1 MRLHDLTLA
10 IRHLL
15 RRPAYT
21 VTALLLLALGA
32 GANAAVFS
40 VVRGVLLRPLPY
52 LEPERLVMA
61 WPDTFVNNED
71 LTFWRERAHSFE
83 SIAAISP
90 GWMMSLVVPGL
101 DPVKVSG
108 ARTSDNF
115 FTTLG
120 VRAAH
125 GQMLEPGDANTGASK
140 VVVISAQLHERH
152 FNRDPAIVGKH
163 VALDGVD
170 YEVVGVMP
178 REFEFREP
186 GTDLWTPLPFVPGSA
201 QNRTQFSLAFARLRP
216 GVTAAQAHAEL
227 QQLAPAMRDA
237 MKKTADW
244 GRDARVIGMQESV
257 TGDVRSTLLI
267 LLGAVGLILLLAA
280 VNLGTLVLSRSLE
293 RAREMAVRT
302 ALGATRGRLLWQFL
316 TEQAVLA
323 SAGALVGLLLAWV
336 ALPVLVSRI
345 PPDMPR
351 QNEIALDLVVFAAVF
366 AVTVLVSIA
375 MAAVPTALSPA
386 SVLGLSLSKAR
397 ALQPLLKQ
405 SQSTDTPAR
414 RRALG
419 TLVTSQVALAVVL
432 GIGAGLMLRSLWNLQ
447 HVDPGFSAA
456 NVLTFRLQTTSKP
469 MNLTR
474 GLAYFEDVLARVRA
488 IPDVRDAGAIQHL
501 PMSGYNWTGSV
512 WRPENPPAAGADRPQ
527 AIWRF
532 TGWEYFRTMGI
543 ALRAGRTFT
552 NHDRIDASAVAI
564 VNESLARRE
573 FGSAQAAVGKRLIS
587 FSMGQEQPVEVVG
600 VVADVRFMALDK
612 PSEPEIYR
620 PLAQT
625 FMFPMAFVVK
635 TDGDS
640 GSRREAAAR
649 QARIA
654 SAIRQAAFA
663 VDPTIAV
670 AEVQPLE
677 ALIAGTVGRPRLL
690 AMLLSVFAAVG
701 LSLGVIGV
709 YGVVA
714 YRVRQQEREFGIRL
728 ALGAGPARIARTVA
742 RQGAFYAVAG
752 LAVGLPAA
760 WLLVQLMESV
770 LFGVTTHDVTTFTA
784 LPVTVTLAALL
795 ACAVPAWRAARVNP
809 MTAMKE

>member
-1 MRLHDLTLA
+1 MRFHDLTLA
-10 IRHLL
+10 VRNLL

-52 LEPERLVMA
+52 QEPQELVMV

-71 LTFWRERAHSFE
+71 LTFWRDRTHGFE
-83 SIAAISP
+83 QIAAISP

-101 DPVKVSG
+101 EPVKVTG

-120 VRAAH
+120 VRAAR
-125 GQMLEPGDANTGASK
+125 GQMLKPGDANAGAPK
-140 VVVISAQLHERH
+140 VAVISSQLHERH
-152 FNRDPAIVGKH
+152 FAGDPAIVGKH
-163 VALDGVD
+163 VALEGVD
-170 YEVVGVMP
+170 YEVIGVMP

-186 GTDLWTPLPFVPGSA
+186 GTDVWTPLPFVPGGA

-216 GVTAAQAHAEL
+216 GVTVEQAHTEL
-227 QQLAPAMRDA
+227 QQLTPAMRDA

-244 GRDARVIGMQESV
+244 GREGRVLGMQESV
-257 TGDVRSTLLI
+257 TGDVRPTLLI

-302 ALGATRGRLLWQFL
+302 ALGATRGRLLQQFV

-323 SAGALVGLLLAWV
+323 SAGAIAGLVLAWL

-345 PPDMPR
+345 PPEMPR
-351 QNEIALDLVVFAAVF
+351 QNEIALDVVVFVAVF
-366 AVTVLVSIA
+366 AVTVLVSIV
-375 MAAVPTALSPA
+375 MALVPVAA
-386 SVLGLSLSKAR
+386 AAR
-397 ALQPLLKQ
+397 PALQPLLKQ
-405 SQSTDTPAR
+405 NQSTDTPAR

-432 GIGAGLMLRSLWNLQ
+432 GIGAGLMLRTLWNLQ
-447 HVDPGFSAA
+447 NVDPGFSAA

-469 MNLTR
+469 MNLTT
-474 GLAYFEDVLARVRA
+474 GMSYFDDVLGRIRA
-488 IPDVRDAGAIQHL
+488 MPEVRDVGAIQHL
-501 PMSGYNWTGSV
+501 PMSGYNWTAGV
-512 WRPENPPAAGADRPQ
+512 WRPENPPAPGAQRPQ

-532 TGWEYFRTMGI
+532 TGWDYFRTMGI
-543 ALRAGRTFT
+543 AMRAGRAFT
-552 NHDRIDASAVAI
+552 DQDRIDSPAVAI
-564 VNESLARRE
+564 INESLAHRE
-573 FGSAQAAVGKRLIS
+573 FGSAEAAVGRRLIS
-587 FSMGQEQPVEVVG
+587 FIVGKEQPVEVAG
-600 VVADVRFMALDK
+600 VVADVRFQSLDK
-612 PSEPEIYR
+612 PSEPEMYR

-635 TDGDS
+635 TDS
-640 GSRREAAAR
+640 ASAREASAR

-654 SAIRQAAFA
+654 AAIRQAAFA

-670 AEVQPLE
+670 AEVQPLQS
-677 ALIAGTVGRPRLL
+677 LIAGTLGKPRLL

-728 ALGAGPARIARTVA
+728 ALGAGPARIARNVA
-742 RQGAFYAVAG
+742 RQGAFYAATG
-752 LAVGLPAA
+752 LAVGLPVA
-760 WLLVQLMESV
+760 WLLTRLMDSV
-770 LFGVTTHDVTTFTA
+770 LFGVTTHDVATFTA
-784 LPVTVTLAALL
+784 LPVTVTVATLL
-795 ACAVPAWRAARVNP
+795 ACAVPAWRAASVSP
-809 MTAMKE
+809 MKTMRGE

>member
-10 IRHLL
+10 VRHLL

-52 LEPERLVMA
+52 HHPERLVMV

-71 LTFWRERAHSFE
+71 LTFWRERAHSFDA
-83 SIAAISP
+83 IAAISP

-101 DPVKVSG
+101 EPVKVTG
-108 ARTSDNF
+108 GRTSDNF

-120 VRAAH
+120 VAAAH
-125 GQMLEPGDANTGASK
+125 GRTIAPGDANTGATR

-152 FNRDPAIVGKH
+152 FASDPAVVGRH
-163 VALDGVD
+163 VALDGVA

-178 REFEFREP
+178 RDFEFREP
-186 GTDLWTPLPFVPGSA
+186 GTDIWTPLPYVPGSP
-201 QNRTQFSLAFARLRP
+201 QNRTQFSLAFARMRP
-216 GVTAAQAHAEL
+216 GVTVEQAHTEL
-227 QQLAPAMRDA
+227 QQLTPAMREA
-237 MKKTADW
+237 MKKTNDW
-244 GRDARVIGMQESV
+244 GREAQVEGLQESV

-293 RAREMAVRT
+293 RARELAVRT
-302 ALGATRGRLLWQFL
+302 ALGATRGRLLRQFV

-323 SAGALVGLLLAWV
+323 SAGAIAGLLLAWLT
-336 ALPVLVSRI
+336 LPVLVSRI

-351 QNEIALDLVVFAAVF
+351 QNEITLDVVVLAAVF
-366 AVTVLVSIA
+366 AITVLVSIV
-375 MAAVPTALSPA
+375 MALVPVAA
-386 SVLGLSLSKAR
+386 AAR
-397 ALQPLLKQ
+397 PALQPLLRQ

-432 GIGAGLMLRSLWNLQ
+432 GIGAGLMLRTLWNLQ
-447 HVDPGFSAA
+447 SVDPGFSAA

-469 MNLTR
+469 MNLAT
-474 GLAYFEDVLARVRA
+474 GVAYFDEVLARVRA
-488 IPDVRDAGAIQHL
+488 MPEVRDVGAIQHL
-501 PMSGYNWTGSV
+501 PMSGYNWTGGV
-512 WRPENPPAAGADRPQ
+512 WRPDNPPAPGAPRPQ

-532 TGWEYFRTMGI
+532 TGWDYFKAMGI
-543 ALRAGRTFT
+543 ALRAGRPFT
-552 NHDRIDASAVAI
+552 EQDRLDSPAVAI
-564 VNESLARRE
+564 INEALARRE
-573 FGSAQAAVGKRLIS
+573 FGSAEAAIGRRLIN
-587 FSMGQEQPVEVVG
+587 FSMGKEQSVDVVG
-600 VVADVRFMALDK
+600 VIGDVRFMALDK
-612 PSEPEIYR
+612 PSQPEIYR

-635 TDGDS
+635 TGVDPS
-640 GSRREAAAR
+640 
-649 QARIA
+649 RIA
-654 SAIRQAAFA
+654 AGVRQAAFA

-670 AEVQPLE
+670 AEMQPLS
-677 ALIAGTVGRPRLL
+677 AVIADTLGKPRLL

-728 ALGAGPARIARTVA
+728 ALGAGPARIAQNVA
-742 RQGAFYAVAG
+742 RQGVFYAATG

-760 WLLVQLMESV
+760 FLLTRLMESV
-770 LFGVTTHDVTTFTA
+770 LFGVTTHDAATFTA
-784 LPVTVTLAALL
+784 LPVAVTMATLV
-795 ACAVPAWRAARVNP
+795 ACAIPAWRAARVSP
-809 MTAMKE
+809 MKTMKE

>member
-10 IRHLL
+10 VRNLL

-52 LEPERLVMA
+52 QEPHRLVMV

-101 DPVKVSG
+101 EPVKVTG

-115 FTTLG
+115 FSTLG
-120 VRAAH
+120 VSAAR
-125 GQMLEPGDANTGASK
+125 GQMLKPGDASAGASK
-140 VVVISAQLHERH
+140 IVVISAQLHERH
-152 FNRDPAIVGKH
+152 FASDPGIVGKH
-163 VALDGVD
+163 VALDGAD
-170 YEVVGVMP
+170 YEVAGVMP

-186 GTDLWTPLPFVPGSA
+186 GTDVWTALPFVAGSP

-216 GVTAAQAHAEL
+216 GVTVEQAHTEL
-227 QQLAPAMRDA
+227 QQLTPAMREA
-237 MKKTADW
+237 QKKTADW
-244 GRDARVIGMQESV
+244 GREARVVGMQESV

-302 ALGATRGRLLWQFL
+302 ALGATRGRLLLQFV

-323 SAGALVGLLLAWV
+323 SLGAVAGLVLAWL

-351 QNEIALDLVVFAAVF
+351 QNEITLDVMVFAAVL
-366 AVTVLVSIA
+366 AVTVFVSIA
-375 MAAVPTALSPA
+375 MALLPVLSQ
-386 SVLGLSLSKAR
+386 SRELGLSMSKAQ
-397 ALQPLLKQ
+397 ALQQLLKQ
-405 SQSTDTPAR
+405 NQSTDTPAR

-432 GIGAGLMLRSLWNLQ
+432 GIGAGLMLRTLWNLQ
-447 HVDPGFSAA
+447 KVDPGFSAA
-456 NVLTFRLQTTSKP
+456 NVMTFRLQTTSKP
-469 MNLTR
+469 MNLTK
-474 GLAYFEDVLARVRA
+474 GLAYFDDVLGRVRA
-488 IPDVRDAGAIQHL
+488 MSEVRDVGAIQHL
-501 PMSGYNWTGSV
+501 PMSGYNWTGGV
-512 WRPENPPAAGADRPQ
+512 WRPENPPAAGAQRPQ

-532 TGWEYFRTMGI
+532 TGWDYFRTMGI
-543 ALRAGRTFT
+543 ALRAGRAFT
-552 NHDRIDASAVAI
+552 DQDRIGAAPVTI
-564 VNESLARRE
+564 INESLARRE
-573 FGSAQAAVGKRLIS
+573 FGSAEAAVGKRLVS
-587 FSMGQEQPVEVVG
+587 YSMGTEQPVEVVG
-600 VVADVRFMALDK
+600 VVSDVRFQSLDK
-612 PSEPEIYR
+612 PSEPEMYR

-625 FMFPMAFVVK
+625 FMFPMAFAVK
-635 TDGDS
+635 TDGAPS
-640 GSRREAAAR
+640 AREASAR

-670 AEVQPLE
+670 AEVQPLQS
-677 ALIAGTVGRPRLL
+677 LIAGTLGRPRLL

-728 ALGAGPARIARTVA
+728 ALGAGPARIARNVA
-742 RQGAFYAVAG
+742 RQGVFYAAAG

-760 WLLVQLMESV
+760 FLLTRLMESV
-770 LFGVTTHDVTTFTA
+770 LFGVTTHDVATFAA
-784 LPVTVTLAALL
+784 LPMAVTVATLL
-795 ACAVPAWRAARVNP
+795 ACAVPALRAARVSP
-809 MTAMKE
+809 MTTMKGD

>member
-10 IRHLL
+10 VRNLL

-52 LEPERLVMA
+52 QEPQRLVMV
-61 WPDTFVNNED
+61 WPDTFVNNDD

-83 SIAAISP
+83 SIAAVSP

-101 DPVKVSG
+101 EPVKVTG

-120 VRAAH
+120 VLAAS
-125 GQMLEPGDANTGASK
+125 GKTLEPGDANPGSAN
-140 VVVISAQLHERH
+140 VVVISAELHERH
-152 FNRDPAIVGKH
+152 FASDPAIVGKH

-170 YEVVGVMP
+170 FEVAGVMP

-186 GTDLWTPLPFVPGSA
+186 GTDVWTALPFVPGGA

-216 GVTAAQAHAEL
+216 GVTVEQAHTEL
-227 QQLAPAMRDA
+227 QQLTPAMRDA
-237 MKKTADW
+237 TKKTADW
-244 GRDARVIGMQESV
+244 GREASVIGMQESV
-257 TGDVRSTLLI
+257 TGDVRLTLLI

-302 ALGATRGRLLWQFL
+302 ALGATRGRLLLQFV
-316 TEQAVLA
+316 TEQTVLA
-323 SAGALVGLLLAWV
+323 SAGATVGLALAWL

-351 QNEIALDLVVFAAVF
+351 QNEIVLDVVVFVAVFAA
-366 AVTVLVSIA
+366 TVLVSIA
-375 MAAVPTALSPA
+375 MALVPVAAAAAP
-386 SVLGLSLSKAR
+386 

-405 SQSTDTPAR
+405 NQSTDTPAR

-432 GIGAGLMLRSLWNLQ
+432 GVGAGLMLRTLWNLQ
-447 HVDPGFSAA
+447 NVDPGFSAA

-474 GLAYFEDVLARVRA
+474 GLAYFDDVLARVRA
-488 IPDVRDAGAIQHL
+488 MPEVRDVGAIQHL
-501 PMSGYNWTGSV
+501 PMSGYNWTGGV
-512 WRPENPPAAGADRPQ
+512 WGPENPPAAGAERPQ
-527 AIWRF
+527 AFWRF
-532 TGWEYFRTMGI
+532 TGWDYFKTMGI
-543 ALRAGRTFT
+543 AVRAGRAFT
-552 NHDRIDASAVAI
+552 DQDRIDAPPVTI
-564 VNESLARRE
+564 INESLARRE
-573 FGSAQAAVGKRLIS
+573 YGSAEAAVGKRLIT
-587 FSMGQEQPVEVVG
+587 FSMGKEQPVEVVG
-600 VVADVRFMALDK
+600 VVADVRFQSLDK
-612 PSEPEIYR
+612 ASEPEMYR

-640 GSRREAAAR
+640 PSTREATAR
-649 QARIA
+649 QARVA
-654 SAIRQAAFA
+654 TAIRQAAFA

-670 AEVQPLE
+670 AEVQPLQS
-677 ALIAGTVGRPRLL
+677 LIAGTLGRPRLL

-728 ALGAGPARIARTVA
+728 ALGAGPARIAKNVA
-742 RQGAFYAVAG
+742 RQGFFYAAAG
-752 LAVGLPAA
+752 LAAGLPAA
-760 WLLVQLMESV
+760 WLLTRLMDSV
-770 LFGVTTHDVTTFTA
+770 LFGVTTHDVATFTA
-784 LPVTVTLAALL
+784 LPVAVTMATLL
-795 ACAVPAWRAARVNP
+795 ACAVPAWRAARVSP
-809 MTAMKE
+809 MTTMKGD

>member
-10 IRHLL
+10 VRNLL

-52 LEPERLVMA
+52 QEPQQLVMV
-61 WPDTFVNNED
+61 WPETFVNNED

-101 DPVKVSG
+101 EPVKVTG

-120 VRAAH
+120 VRAAR
-125 GQMLEPGDANTGASK
+125 GQMLKPGDANAGASK

-152 FNRDPAIVGKH
+152 FAGDPAIVGRH

-186 GTDLWTPLPFVPGSA
+186 GTDVWTALPFVAGSG
-201 QNRTQFSLAFARLRP
+201 QNRTQYSLAFGRLRA
-216 GVTAAQAHAEL
+216 GVTVEQAHAEL
-227 QQLAPAMRDA
+227 QQLTPAMRDA

-244 GRDARVIGMQESV
+244 GREARVIGMQESV

-302 ALGATRGRLLWQFL
+302 ALGATRGRLLLQL
-316 TEQAVLA
+316 VAEQAVLA
-323 SAGALVGLLLAWV
+323 SAGAVAGLFLAWL

-345 PPDMPR
+345 PVDMPR
-351 QNEIALDLVVFAAVF
+351 QNEIALDVVVFAAVF
-366 AVTVLVSIA
+366 TVTVLVSIV
-375 MAAVPTALSPA
+375 MALVPVAA
-386 SVLGLSLSKAR
+386 AAR
-397 ALQPLLKQ
+397 PALQPLLKQ
-405 SQSTDTPAR
+405 NQSTDTPAR

-432 GIGAGLMLRSLWNLQ
+432 GIGAGLMLRTLWNLQ
-447 HVDPGFSAA
+447 NVDPGFSAA

-469 MNLTR
+469 MNLAT
-474 GLAYFEDVLARVRA
+474 GLAYFDDVLARVRA
-488 IPDVRDAGAIQHL
+488 MPEVREVGAIQHL
-501 PMSGYNWTGSV
+501 PMSGYNWTGGV
-512 WRPENPPAAGADRPQ
+512 WRPENPPAAGAQRPQ

-532 TGWEYFRTMGI
+532 TGWDYFKTMGI
-543 ALRAGRTFT
+543 SMRAGRAFT
-552 NHDRIDASAVAI
+552 NQDRIGALPVTI
-564 VNESLARRE
+564 INESLARRE
-573 FGSAQAAVGKRLIS
+573 FGSAEAAVGKRLVS
-587 FSMGQEQPVEVVG
+587 YSMGQEQPVEVVG
-600 VVADVRFMALDK
+600 VVADVRFMSLDK
-612 PSEPEIYR
+612 PSEPEMYR

-635 TDGDS
+635 THGDS
-640 GSRREAAAR
+640 VSARDASAR
-649 QARIA
+649 QARVA
-654 SAIRQAAFA
+654 AAVRQAAFA

-670 AEVQPLE
+670 AEVQPLQS
-677 ALIAGTVGRPRLL
+677 LIAGTLGKPRLL

-701 LSLGVIGV
+701 LSLGLIGV

-728 ALGAGPARIARTVA
+728 ALGAGPARIARSVA
-742 RQGAFYAVAG
+742 RQGVFYATAG
-752 LAVGLPAA
+752 LAAGVPAA
-760 WLLVQLMESV
+760 FLLARLMESV
-770 LFGVTTHDVTTFTA
+770 LFGVTTHDVATFTT
-784 LPVTVTLAALL
+784 LPVAVTMATLL
-795 ACAVPAWRAARVNP
+795 ACAVPAWRAARVSP
-809 MTAMKE
+809 MTTMKG

>member
-1 MRLHDLTLA
+1 MRFHDLTLA
-10 IRHLL
+10 IRNLL

-52 LEPERLVMA
+52 SEPDRLVMV

-101 DPVKVSG
+101 EPVKVTG
-108 ARTSDNF
+108 GRTSDNF

-120 VRAAH
+120 VRAAR
-125 GQMLEPGDANTGASK
+125 GQMLKPGDASAGASK

-152 FNRDPAIVGKH
+152 FASDPAIVGKH

-178 REFEFREP
+178 PEFEFREP
-186 GTDLWTPLPFVPGSA
+186 GTDVWTPLPFVAGSP
-201 QNRTQFSLAFARLRP
+201 QNRMQFSLAFARLRP
-216 GVTAAQAHAEL
+216 GVTVEQAHTEL
-227 QQLAPAMRDA
+227 QELTPAMRDA

-244 GRDARVIGMQESV
+244 GRDAQVVSMQELV

-293 RAREMAVRT
+293 RAREIAVRT
-302 ALGATRGRLLWQFL
+302 ALGATRGRLLLQFV

-323 SAGALVGLLLAWV
+323 SAGAVVGLFLAWI

-351 QNEIALDLVVFAAVF
+351 QNEITLDVVVFAAVF
-366 AVTVLVSIA
+366 AVTVLVSIV
-375 MAAVPTALSPA
+375 MALVPLAAAAQP
-386 SVLGLSLSKAR
+386 

-405 SQSTDTPAR
+405 NQSTDTPAR

-419 TLVTSQVALAVVL
+419 TLVTAQVALAVVL
-432 GIGAGLMLRSLWNLQ
+432 GIGAGLMLRTLWNLQ
-447 HVDPGFSAA
+447 NVDPGFSAA
-456 NVLTFRLQTTSKP
+456 NVMTFRLQTTSKP

-474 GLAYFEDVLARVRA
+474 GLAYFDAVLARVRA
-488 IPDVRDAGAIQHL
+488 MPEVRDVGAIQHL
-501 PMSGYNWTGSV
+501 PMSGYNWTGGV
-512 WRPENPPAAGADRPQ
+512 WRPENPPAAGAQRPQ

-532 TGWEYFRTMGI
+532 TGWDYFRTMGI
-543 ALRAGRTFT
+543 ALRAGRAFT
-552 NHDRIDASAVAI
+552 DQDRLDAPPVTI

-573 FGSAQAAVGKRLIS
+573 FGSAEAAVGKRLVS
-587 FSMGQEQPVEVVG
+587 YSMGKEQPVEVVG

-612 PSEPEIYR
+612 PSEPEMYR

-635 TDGDS
+635 TDG
-640 GSRREAAAR
+640 EAVSASEASAR
-649 QARIA
+649 QARVA
-654 SAIRQAAFA
+654 LAIRQAAFA
-663 VDPTIAV
+663 VDPAIAV
-670 AEVQPLE
+670 AEVQPLQS
-677 ALIAGTVGRPRLL
+677 LIAGTLGKPRLL
-690 AMLLSVFAAVG
+690 AMLLSLFAAVG

-728 ALGAGPARIARTVA
+728 ALGAGPARIARNVA
-742 RQGAFYAVAG
+742 RQGFFYAATG
-752 LAVGLPAA
+752 LAAGVPAA
-760 WLLVQLMESV
+760 FMLTRLMDSV
-770 LFGVTTHDVTTFTA
+770 LFGVKTHDAATFIA
-784 LPVTVTLAALL
+784 LPVAVTMATLL
-795 ACAVPAWRAARVNP
+795 ACSVPAWRAARVSP
-809 MTAMKE
+809 MTTMKE

>member
-1 MRLHDLTLA
+1 MRVHDLTLA
-10 IRHLL
+10 IRNLL

-52 LEPERLVMA
+52 QEPQRLVMV

-90 GWMMSLVVPGL
+90 GWMMSLVAPGL
-101 DPVKVSG
+101 EPVKVTG

-120 VRAAH
+120 VRAAR
-125 GQMLEPGDANTGASK
+125 GRMLTPGDASAGAPR
-140 VVVISAQLHERH
+140 VAVISAQLHERH
-152 FNRDPAIVGKH
+152 FAGDAAIVGKR

-170 YEVVGVMP
+170 YEVIGVMP

-186 GTDLWTPLPFVPGSA
+186 GTDVWTALPFVPGSA
-201 QNRTQFSLAFARLRP
+201 QNRTQFSLAFARLRA
-216 GVTAAQAHAEL
+216 GVPVEQAHTEL
-227 QQLAPAMRDA
+227 QQLTPAMRDA
-237 MKKTADW
+237 MKKTTDF
-244 GRDARVIGMQESV
+244 GREAQVIGMQESV

-302 ALGATRGRLLWQFL
+302 ALGATRGRLLLQFV

-323 SAGALVGLLLAWV
+323 SAGAIVGLVLAWI

-366 AVTVLVSIA
+366 AVTVFVSIV
-375 MAAVPTALSPA
+375 MALVPVAAAAQP
-386 SVLGLSLSKAR
+386 

-405 SQSTDTPAR
+405 NQSTDTPAR

-432 GIGAGLMLRSLWNLQ
+432 GIGAGLMLRTLWNLQ
-447 HVDPGFSAA
+447 NVDPGFSAA
-456 NVLTFRLQTTSKP
+456 NVMTFRLQTTSKP

-474 GLAYFEDVLARVRA
+474 GLAYFDDVLTRVRA
-488 IPDVRDAGAIQHL
+488 MPDVHEVGAIQHL
-501 PMSGYNWTGSV
+501 PMSGYNWTGGV
-512 WRPENPPAAGADRPQ
+512 WRPENPPAPGAQRPL

-532 TGWEYFRTMGI
+532 TGWDYFRTMGI
-543 ALRAGRTFT
+543 AMRAGRAFT
-552 NHDRIDASAVAI
+552 DQDRIDAVPVTI
-564 VNESLARRE
+564 VNESLALRE
-573 FGSAQAAVGKRLIS
+573 FGSTEAAVGKRLVT
-587 FSMGQEQPVEVVG
+587 FSMGKEQPVEVVG

-612 PSEPEIYR
+612 PSEPEMYR

-635 TDGDS
+635 TGG
-640 GSRREAAAR
+640 GSASAREASAQ
-649 QARIA
+649 QARLA
-654 SAIRQAAFA
+654 AAIRQAAFA

-670 AEVQPLE
+670 AEVQPLQS
-677 ALIAGTVGRPRLL
+677 LIAGTLGKPRLL

-728 ALGAGPARIARTVA
+728 ALGAGPARIARNVA
-742 RQGAFYAVAG
+742 RQGFFYVAAG
-752 LAVGLPAA
+752 LAVGVPAA
-760 WLLVQLMESV
+760 FLLTRVMESV
-770 LFGVTTHDVTTFTA
+770 LFGVTTHDLTTFTA
-784 LPVTVTLAALL
+784 LPLAVTMATLL
-795 ACAVPAWRAARVNP
+795 ACSVPAWRAARVNP
-809 MTAMKE
+809 MTTMKE

>member
-1 MRLHDLTLA
+1 MRFHDLTLA
-10 IRHLL
+10 IRNLL
-15 RRPAYT
+15 RRSAYT

-32 GANAAVFS
+32 GTNAAVFS

-52 LEPERLVMA
+52 SEPDRLVMV

-71 LTFWRERAHSFE
+71 LTFWRDRAHSFE

-101 DPVKVSG
+101 EPVKVTG
-108 ARTSDNF
+108 GRTSDNF

-120 VRAAH
+120 VRAAR
-125 GQMLEPGDANTGASK
+125 GQMLKPGDASAGASK

-152 FNRDPAIVGKH
+152 FASDPAIVGKH

-186 GTDLWTPLPFVPGSA
+186 GTDVWTPLPFVAGSP
-201 QNRTQFSLAFARLRP
+201 QNRMQFSLAFARLRP
-216 GVTAAQAHAEL
+216 GVTVEQAHTEL
-227 QQLAPAMRDA
+227 QELTPAMRDA

-244 GRDARVIGMQESV
+244 GRDAQVVSMQELV

-293 RAREMAVRT
+293 RAREIAVRT
-302 ALGATRGRLLWQFL
+302 ALGATRGRLLLQFV

-323 SAGALVGLLLAWV
+323 SAGAVVGLFLAWI

-351 QNEIALDLVVFAAVF
+351 QNEITLDVVVFAAVF
-366 AVTVLVSIA
+366 AVTVLVSII
-375 MAAVPTALSPA
+375 MALVPVAAAAQP
-386 SVLGLSLSKAR
+386 

-405 SQSTDTPAR
+405 NQSTDTPAR

-419 TLVTSQVALAVVL
+419 TLVTAQVALAVVL
-432 GIGAGLMLRSLWNLQ
+432 GIGAGLMLRTLWNLQ
-447 HVDPGFSAA
+447 NVDPGFSAA
-456 NVLTFRLQTTSKP
+456 NVMTFRLQTTSKP

-474 GLAYFEDVLARVRA
+474 GLAYFDAVLARVRA
-488 IPDVRDAGAIQHL
+488 MPEVRDVGAIQHL
-501 PMSGYNWTGSV
+501 PMSGYNWTGGV
-512 WRPENPPAAGADRPQ
+512 WRPENPPAAGAQRPQ

-532 TGWEYFRTMGI
+532 TGWDYFRTMGI
-543 ALRAGRTFT
+543 ALRAGRAFT
-552 NHDRIDASAVAI
+552 DQDRLDAPPVTI

-573 FGSAQAAVGKRLIS
+573 FGSAEAAVGKRLVS
-587 FSMGQEQPVEVVG
+587 YSMGKEQPVEVVG

-612 PSEPEIYR
+612 PSEPEMYR

-635 TDGDS
+635 TDG
-640 GSRREAAAR
+640 EAVSASEASAR
-649 QARIA
+649 QARVA
-654 SAIRQAAFA
+654 LAIRQAAFA
-663 VDPTIAV
+663 VDPAIAV
-670 AEVQPLE
+670 AEVQPLQS
-677 ALIAGTVGRPRLL
+677 LIAGTLGKPRLL
-690 AMLLSVFAAVG
+690 AMLLSLFAAVG

-728 ALGAGPARIARTVA
+728 ALGAGPARIARNVA
-742 RQGAFYAVAG
+742 RQGFFYAATG
-752 LAVGLPAA
+752 LAAGVPAA
-760 WLLVQLMESV
+760 FMLTRLMDSV
-770 LFGVTTHDVTTFTA
+770 LFGVTTHDAATFIA
-784 LPVTVTLAALL
+784 LPVAVTMATLL
-795 ACAVPAWRAARVNP
+795 ACSVPAWRAARVSP
-809 MTAMKE
+809 MTTMKE